1 MVVASILAKLG
12 LAALTYIICKAVY
25 QVVYYRW
32 FHPLSTFPG
41 PFWGSV
47 TRLWLAYHCFMG
59 DECEVVRDL
68 HKIHGPAIRITPT
81 MILVADA
88 TKMPEIY
95 NRTAHKSEHYIT
107 GSFGTEESVFNMQDQ
122 KTHFKF
128 RKIAAEPYGFGNIK
142 KMEPLMDTLIEQWIK
157 KLDLLFAQTGEKF
170 DFAPWSV
177 YLAYDIIGDIG
188 FGGPFGFVSQAK
200 DVEGLI
206 QGFHDGSV
214 PFGLMARL
222 YPFTNLIKKTFLG
235 KYLIASPEQD
245 NGVGVLMRFRD
256 KLLAKRLDD
265 IEKKNLRG
273 RVDLLQTYLEAR
285 DEKGEALSIDYIKVE
300 MVLVLLAGAVTTG
313 SASQALMREIMGKPS
328 VYKRMMEELDSAT
341 REGKLSSMPQYE
353 EVVAYCPYFVACVR
367 ESLRLNP
374 PVSSIFPRL
383 APKGGL
389 ELFGKHVPEGLEVT
403 GNSRVVN
410 RDPNI
415 YGADAEEFKPER
427 WLDAEKAREYNKYSL
442 TFGFGP
448 RVCLGRE
455 IVYMELY
462 KAPLQFFRTFK
473 PTVLDN
479 GKYVYRGGLTSFE
492 NEMIQIEKRA
502 QSPL

>member
-1 MVVASILAKLG
+1 MVLSILVKLC
-12 LAALTYIICKAVY
+12 LVVLTYIVGRVVY
-25 QVVYYRW
+25 QIVYYRW
-32 FHPLSTFPG
+32 FHPLSKFPG

-47 TRLWLAYHCFMG
+47 TRLWLAYHCFLT
-59 DECEVVRDL
+59 DECEVVRNL
-68 HKIHGPAIRITPT
+68 HQKHGPVIRITPT
-81 MILVADA
+81 MVLVADA
-88 TKMPEIY
+88 TKMPDIY
-95 NRTAHKSEHYIT
+95 SRTANKSEHYIT
-107 GSFGTEESVFNMQDQ
+107 GSFGTAESVFNMQDQ

-128 RKIAAEPYGFGNIK
+128 RKIAAEPYGLSNVK
-142 KMEPLMDTLIEQWIK
+142 KMEPLLDRLIEQWIK
-157 KLDLLFAQTGEKF
+157 KLDQSFAQSGNKF

-188 FGGPFGFVSQAK
+188 FGAPFGFVEHGK
-200 DVEGLI
+200 DLGGLI
-206 QGFHDGSV
+206 QGFHDGSM

-222 YPFTNLIKKTFLG
+222 YPFTNFIKKTFLG
-235 KYLIASPEQD
+235 KYMVASPEQD

-256 KLLAKRLDD
+256 KLLAQRLED
-265 IEKKNLRG
+265 IEKGHLQG

-285 DEKGEALSIDYIKVE
+285 DEKGEPLDIEYVKVE

-313 SASQALMREIMGKPS
+313 SASQALMREIMGNPS
-328 VYKRMMEELDSAT
+328 VYERMMWEIDSAT
-341 REGKLSSMPQYE
+341 REGKLSSTPQYD
-353 EVVAYCPYFVACVR
+353 EVVAHCPYFIACVR

-389 ELFGKHVPEGLEVT
+389 ELFGKYVPEGFEVT
-403 GNSRVVN
+403 GNSRIVN
-410 RDPNI
+410 RDRNI
-415 YGADAEEFKPER
+415 YGKDADEFRPER
-427 WLDAEKAREYNKYSL
+427 WLDTEKAKEYNKYNL

-462 KAPLQFFRTFK
+462 KAPLLFFRTFK

-479 GKYVYRGGLTSFE
+479 GKYVYRGGITSFE
-492 NEMIQIEKRA
+492 NQVIQIERRVK
-502 QSPL
+502 L